1 MRQRGIATSTFLTHA
16 VVVGSLL
23 ALAVPASAD
32 PIADKALPAAQTAV
46 ATTPVTETVAIM
58 PAVAAPS
65 ALPATTL
72 PPTPLP
78 ADALPAAA
86 VPPAAGRTGQ
96 PPETAQRGERRMV
109 FSYILLRGLQGAG
122 PFAGR

>member
-46 ATTPVTETVAIM
+46 ATTPVTETVAIV
-58 PAVAAPS
+58 PAIAAPTVLPATALPPT
-65 ALPATTL
+65 ALPA
-72 PPTPLP
+72 
-78 ADALPAAA
+78 AALPAA
-86 VPPAAGRTGQ
+86 VPPAAGPTGQ
-96 PPETAQRGERRMV
+96 PPETAQRSERRII